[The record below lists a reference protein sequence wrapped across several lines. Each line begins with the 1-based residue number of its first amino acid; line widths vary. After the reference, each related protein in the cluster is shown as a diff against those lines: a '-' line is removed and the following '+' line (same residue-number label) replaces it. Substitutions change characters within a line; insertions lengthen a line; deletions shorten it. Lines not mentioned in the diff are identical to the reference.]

1 MVILVVKAKEQ
12 TETLEVLVASKQE
25 ADHLAKEARLGGF
38 ERTKVDQRPGIAA
51 TKQTYL
57 TIWKQPH
64 GTVARIVDF
73 LRNHPDVTYP
83 K

>member
-1 MVILVVKAKEQ
+1 MMILVVKVKEQ
-12 TETLEVLVASKQE
+12 AESLEVMVASRQE
-25 ADHLAKEARLGGF
+25 ADHLAREARLGGF

-57 TIWKQPH
+57 TIWKKPN

-83 K
+83 R